1 MTVVL
6 TWYLAMQLMAFAAWP
21 LVFSVCHRLPDRGY
35 GLAKGFGLLLVTYIV
50 WLVAHLAGR
59 MPVLGFS
66 FTTISAAWA
75 GVLLISLVTVTRSAG
90 EMAAFLKKRLPYILT
105 LEAVMLAAFA
115 AMVALR
121 AAVPHISYY
130 VPNPMPDSIIDHA
143 AEKFMDFAIVNG
155 LLTSSH
161 FPPHD
166 AWVSGHHLNYYY
178 FGHMLW
184 AVLIKFCSVRPEI
197 GFNLALAAA
206 GSIAAALAFSLGYN
220 ITSRKRWGFLALF
233 LIVISSNLD
242 GFWQLLG
249 AIKTAVAPSN
259 EIKNWFITGRPWWR
273 NYDFWRSSR
282 AIENT
287 INEFPAFSLLL
298 GDLHAHLNALI
309 LNLCGWTVAI
319 QILRGAR
326 QYRSIWRYERHAFDE
341 LFFAALIIGALSATN
356 SWDVPIFA
364 GVIALALWSGAT
376 GRRDPYMYQPAG
388 HRTGARLVRA
398 GEAITVSAII
408 TLVGAGILFYP
419 FLRSFQP
426 PMPEEG
432 RLIKM
437 VAETNRTDP
446 FEFVTH
452 WLLLGIYPAVAAFA
466 ILRRRKPAAATGIP
480 GPASPI
486 RALALI
492 LALAAGAVVLVP
504 LWQGWVAVIA
514 AAVTILLAVAL
525 ARRHFPPA
533 SRFLIGIL
541 LLFSLVVWFDEIFY
555 VDDVFDGPIERI
567 NTVFKT
573 YYSLWP
579 LMAVAT
585 IISLRLL
592 IATARRRRRT
602 ALWLIAPLVIA
613 GAPYIVLGTINRI
626 TSTTRIG
633 HWNPPADTPT
643 MPPPAAFMRKEAR
656 PKNLTE
662 ALDGL
667 RYLAFT
673 RPDDY
678 AAIIWIREN
687 LPPDATLLE
696 AAGAQYTYAGRIST
710 MTGRPAFDGWLL
722 HSWGWRGKAFIGEKD
737 RRFREAAQI
746 YTTPDAATAAEM
758 LARNDIDYVIVSD
771 VEREQYPLIEE
782 EKFAQIGPKV
792 FTRGPLAIYKVRR

>member
-6 TWYLAMQLMAFAAWP
+6 TWYLAMQLMAIAAWP

-50 WLVAHLAGR
+50 WLLAHLAGK

-66 FTTISAAWA
+66 FTTVSAAWA
-75 GVLLISLVTVTRSAG
+75 AVLLISLVCVARSAG
-90 EMAAFLKKRLPYILT
+90 EMGAFLKKRLLYILT
-105 LEAVMLAAFA
+105 LEAVMLAAFV

-130 VPNPMPDSIIDHA
+130 VANPMPDSIIDHA
-143 AEKFMDFAIVNG
+143 AEKFMDFAILNG
-155 LLTSSH
+155 LLTSSQ

-166 AWVSGHHLNYYY
+166 VWVSGQHLNYYY

-206 GSIAAALAFSLGYN
+206 GSIAAALAYSLGYN
-220 ITSRKRWGFLALF
+220 LTSRKRWGFLALF

-242 GFWQLLG
+242 GFWQFLG
-249 AIKTAVAPSN
+249 AIKTAIAPS
-259 EIKNWFITGRPWWR
+259 EDIKNWFITDRPWWR
-273 NYDFWRSSR
+273 NFDFWRSSR

-298 GDLHAHLNALI
+298 GDLHAHLNALVI
-309 LNLCGWTVAI
+309 NLCGWSVAI
-319 QILRGAR
+319 QILRAAR
-326 QYRSIWRYERHAFDE
+326 QYRSIWRYERHSFDE

-376 GRRDPYMYQPAG
+376 GRRDPYMYQPPG
-388 HRTGARLVRA
+388 HRTGARLLRA
-398 GEAITVSAII
+398 GEAIVVSAII
-408 TLVGAGILFYP
+408 ALVGAGILFYP
-419 FLRSFQP
+419 FLRSFHAP
-426 PMPEEG
+426 LPDEG
-432 RLIKM
+432 HLLKM
-437 VAETNRTDP
+437 VAETNRTHP

-452 WLLLGIYPAVAAFA
+452 WLLLGIYPAMAAFA
-466 ILRRRKPAAATGIP
+466 ILRCRKPAAAP
-480 GPASPI
+480 GAASPAGPM
-486 RALALI
+486 RAAAI
-492 LALAAGAVVLVP
+492 LLVIAAAVVLVP

-514 AAVTILLAVAL
+514 AAVTVLLAWAL
-525 ARRHFPPA
+525 ARRHLPPT

-541 LLFSLVVWFDEIFY
+541 LLFSLVVWFDELFY

-592 IATARRRRRT
+592 IATARHRRRA
-602 ALWLIAPLVIA
+602 ALWLIAPLIIA
-613 GAPYIVLGTINRI
+613 GSPYIVLGTINRI
-626 TSTTRIG
+626 TSTTRLG
-633 HWNPPADTPT
+633 HWNPPADSPT
-643 MPPPAAFMRKEAR
+643 LAPPAAFMKKEAR
-656 PKNLTE
+656 AKSLAE

-687 LPPDATLLE
+687 LPPTATLLE
-696 AAGAQYTYAGRIST
+696 AAGTQYTYAGRIST
-710 MTGRPAFDGWLL
+710 TTGRPAFDGWLL
-722 HSWGWRGKAFIGEKD
+722 HSWGWRGKAFKDEKD
-737 RRFREAAQI
+737 RRLNEALQI
-746 YTTPDAATAAEM
+746 YTTADASTAAEM
-758 LARNDIDYVIVSD
+758 LARNGIQYVIVSD
-771 VEREQYPLIEE
+771 VEREQYPLLEE
-782 EKFAQIGPKV
+782 DKFAQIGQKI
-792 FTRGPLAIYKVRR
+792 FSRGTTAIYKIQR